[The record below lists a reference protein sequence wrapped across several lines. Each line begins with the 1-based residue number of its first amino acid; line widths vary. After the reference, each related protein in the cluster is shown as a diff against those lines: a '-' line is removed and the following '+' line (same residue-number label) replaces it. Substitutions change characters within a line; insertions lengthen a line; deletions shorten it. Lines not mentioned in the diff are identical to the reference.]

1 MKTVVQKAGY
11 ISVAT
16 LTSLEQTL
24 AAGGNMFGPANID
37 DKIKG
42 SGDSLDVAAQKDC
55 GKSSV
60 FPRNRGGIIRAL
72 WRIPHPH
79 SLR

>member
-16 LTSLEQTL
+16 LASLELTL

-42 SGDSLDVAAQKDC
+42 SGDSLDVAAQKIA
-55 GKSSV
+55 GNLMFFLGIV
-60 FPRNRGGIIRAL
+60 AVLYGLYGGFLILTA
-72 WRIPHPH
+72 
-79 SLR
+79 